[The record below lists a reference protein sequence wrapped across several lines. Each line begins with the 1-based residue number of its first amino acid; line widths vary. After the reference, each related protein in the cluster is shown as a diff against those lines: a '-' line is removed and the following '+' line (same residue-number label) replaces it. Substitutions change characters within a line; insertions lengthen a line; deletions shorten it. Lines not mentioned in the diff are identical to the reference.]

1 MHKKRKRK
9 ISNIILPTSKRK
21 SELPIERTKAHNS
34 IEGTRS
40 LSNQFQSFRDSVLNV
55 RTRGEKEA
63 EKRGRKER
71 ATHD

>member
-9 ISNIILPTSKRK
+9 ISTSKKRERKKK

-63 EKRGRKER
+63 EKRERKKR